1 MSSNSDLINDF
12 KTLNDIANTLN
23 QAVDVHG
30 ALNDSLARLV
40 QIMRLDAGWIFVRN
54 PGSTDLWWGPGYQ
67 LAAHYNLPPAM
78 NLENP
83 EAWKGGCDCQGFCN
97 TGTLDKAYNEVRC
110 SRLADL
116 SGSRGGLR
124 VHASAPLVSGDQV
137 LGILNVAAPTWDAFS
152 PRALVLLTNIGAQ
165 MGAALER
172 ARLYD
177 LLKERR
183 IHEQAALLELS
194 NQLLNMSEL
203 DDLVH
208 YLVAETRRL
217 LVADACALLLPDQNE
232 ENLIFRASSG
242 WLSDPVTE
250 GRKVPADEQSRSG
263 QVMLSQRPLT
273 LNLEDGSAEIS
284 KWTVEWVEAEKFK
297 AIAITPLIIQG
308 RSIGTLVIQSREA
321 RNFLEDEIRFL
332 QLLANQAAIAIEK
345 TRLHRDDLARQRME
359 EELAIGRQI
368 QLSLLPKSCPSVEG
382 WLFCDA
388 YKAARQV
395 GGDFYDFFELPD
407 KPGRIGL
414 VIADVSDKGVPAAL
428 FMGVSRTLIRSAA
441 LSGLGPAS
449 TLQEA
454 NKLILAES
462 ESGLFLS
469 AFYGI
474 LDTNSGQLTFS
485 NAGHNP
491 PLLYSASDGIFTN
504 LTTKG
509 IVLCVLDEISLEEG
523 QVKISSDDV
532 IVFYTDGITEAI
544 NVDYEEFGQGRLR
557 DVVASTATESAA
569 EILNAI
575 VDAVEEFSGDQ
586 DQTDDQT
593 LFVVKRLGV
602 KTVE

>member
-1 MSSNSDLINDF
+1 
-12 KTLNDIANTLN
+12 
-23 QAVDVHG
+23 
-30 ALNDSLARLV
+30 
-40 QIMRLDAGWIFVRN
+40 
-54 PGSTDLWWGPGYQ
+54 
-67 LAAHYNLPPAM
+67 
-78 NLENP
+78 
-83 EAWKGGCDCQGFCN
+83 
-97 TGTLDKAYNEVRC
+97 
-110 SRLADL
+110 
-116 SGSRGGLR
+116 
-124 VHASAPLVSGDQV
+124 
-137 LGILNVAAPTWDAFS
+137 
-152 PRALVLLTNIGAQ
+152 

-177 LLKERR
+177 MLKDRR
-183 IHEQAALLELS
+183 IDEQVALLELS
-194 NQLLNMSEL
+194 NQLLNKSEL
-203 DDLVH
+203 DDLVI
-208 YLVAETRRL
+208 YLVEEARRL

-232 ENLIFRASSG
+232 ENLIFRASIG

-284 KWTVEWVEAEKFK
+284 KWTADWVEAEKFK
-297 AIAITPLIIQG
+297 AIAITPLIVQG

-321 RNFLEDEIRFL
+321 RNFSEDEIRFL

-345 TRLHRDDLARQRME
+345 TRLHRDDLIRQRME

-395 GGDFYDFFELPD
+395 GGDFYDFFGLPD

-414 VIADVSDKGVPAAL
+414 VIADVADKGVPAAL

-441 LSGLGPAS
+441 LSGLDPAS

-474 LDTNSGQLTFS
+474 LDTNNGQLTFA

-491 PLLYSASDGIFTN
+491 PLWYSASDGIFTR
-504 LTTKG
+504 LSAKG
-509 IVLCVLDEISLEEG
+509 IVLCVLDEISLEERHI
-523 QVKISSDDV
+523 KISSDDV
-532 IVFYTDGITEAI
+532 VVFYTDGVTEAF
-544 NVDYEEFGQGRLR
+544 NVDYEEFGEERLR
-557 DVVASTATESAA
+557 DVVASTATGTAT

-575 VDAVEEFSGDQ
+575 VDAVEDFSGEQ
-586 DQTDDQT
+586 DQTDDLS
-593 LFVVKRLGV
+593 LFVVKREDV
-602 KTVE
+602 AAVQ

>member
-1 MSSNSDLINDF
+1 MSSNSDLITDF

-30 ALNDSLARLV
+30 ALNDSLSRLV
-40 QIMRLDAGWIFVRN
+40 QIMKLDTGWIFVRN
-54 PGSTDLWWGPGYQ
+54 PVSTDLWWGPGYQ

-78 NLENP
+78 NLEHP

-97 TGTLDKAYNEVRC
+97 VGTLDKAYNEVRC

-116 SGSRGGLR
+116 SGGRGGLR

-137 LGILNVAAPTWDAFS
+137 LGILNVAAPNWDAFS

-177 LLKERR
+177 MLKERR

-194 NQLLNMSEL
+194 NQLLNMLEL
-203 DDLVH
+203 DDLVNF
-208 YLVAETRRL
+208 LVAEARRL
-217 LVADACALLLPDQNE
+217 LVVDACALLMPDENE
-232 ENLIFRASSG
+232 KRLIFRASTG
-242 WLSDPVTE
+242 WLSDPVAE
-250 GRKVPADEQSRSG
+250 GRKVPADEHSRSG
-263 QVMLSQRPLT
+263 QVMLSQRPLM

-284 KWTVEWVEAEKFK
+284 KWTAEWVEAESFK
-297 AIAITPLIIQG
+297 AVAITPLIIQG

-321 RNFLEDEIRFL
+321 RNFSEDEIRFL
-332 QLLANQAAIAIEK
+332 QLLANQAAIAIEN
-345 TRLHRDDLARQRME
+345 TRLHQEDLVRQRME

-388 YKAARQV
+388 YKAAREV
-395 GGDFYDFFELPD
+395 GGDFYDFFEIPD
-407 KPGRIGL
+407 KPGSIGL

-441 LSGLGPAS
+441 LSGKDPAS
-449 TLQEA
+449 TLQAA

-474 LDTNSGQLTFS
+474 LDTNSGQLAFA

-491 PLLYSASDGIFTN
+491 PLWYSASDRLITR
-504 LTTKG
+504 LSAKG
-509 IVLCVLDEISLEEG
+509 IVLCVLDEISLEKRH
-523 QVKISSDDV
+523 VKINFDDV
-532 IVFYTDGITEAI
+532 IVFYTDGVTEAF
-544 NVDYEEFGQGRLR
+544 NLDYEEFGEERLR
-557 DVVASTATESAA
+557 DVIARNAGRSAA

-575 VDAVEEFSGDQ
+575 VDAVEDFSGDQ
-586 DQTDDQT
+586 DQNDDLT
-593 LFVVKRLGV
+593 LFVVKRMGLA
-602 KTVE
+602 TV